1 MTVAPSPLEG
11 LLGLGGAVL
20 VFAAS
25 AAVGGLAAAFG
36 TARPRLRWPRRL
48 VVYGLL
54 CGVFLVMGI
63 ALTRSEARAV
73 VCGFAIVPF
82 VVGFVMARVD
92 LRRQAG

>member
-36 TARPRLRWPRRL
+36 TARPRLRGRRRL
-48 VVYGLL
+48 VLYGLL
-54 CGVFLVMGI
+54 CGVLLAMGI

>member
-1 MTVAPSPLEG
+1 MTAAPSPLEG
-11 LLGLGGAVL
+11 LLGLAGAVL
-20 VFAAS
+20 VFAAC
-25 AAVGGLAAAFG
+25 AAVGGLAAALA
-36 TARPRLRWPRRL
+36 TARPRLRGPRRL